1 MTGLELP
8 GTEVRVVDENGH
20 DVPRDGATVGEIIA
34 RGNIVMKGY
43 WKQPE
48 ETARA
53 IRDGWLYTGDM
64 ATMDSEGYV
73 LIVDRKKDVILRGG
87 ENISSI
93 EVEKALYSHPA
104 VLECAVIAVPD
115 DKWGEVP
122 KAFVVLRDCI
132 VCGSVELRRHCK
144 ATLAGYKVPAS
155 IEIVEALPKGGTG
168 KIQKRRLREKYW
180 HRQEKQVH

>member
-1 MTGLELP
+1 
-8 GTEVRVVDENGH
+8 VVDDNGD
-20 DVPRDGATVGEIIA
+20 DVPRDGETVGEIIA

-48 ETARA
+48 ETAQA

-73 LIVDRKKDVILRGG
+73 LIVDRRKDIILRGG

-104 VLECAVIAVPD
+104 VLECAVIALPD
-115 DKWGEVP
+115 EKWGEVP
-122 KAFVVLRDCI
+122 KAFVVIRDDI
-132 VCGSVELRRHCK
+132 VCQPEDLRLHCQ
-144 ATLAGYKVPAS
+144 AILAGYKVPAS
-155 IEIVEALPKGGTG
+155 VEIVTSLPKGGTG
-168 KIQKRRLREKYW
+168 KIQKKLLRAQHW
-180 HRQEKQVH
+180 QGQEKEVH